1 MKIKPLKKHHK
12 QHHDQSD
19 CGVICLACILSYY
32 NSYQPLEELRE
43 LSGTNKTG
51 ATMLGLIQSAR
62 KIGFDAEGYQADIEN
77 LKESKDITI
86 LHIIKD
92 DILQHYVVCF
102 GYSCQKKAFIISD
115 PAKKSIEYIGKA
127 DLENIW
133 KSKALILLKPTNK
146 LNTSIKKP
154 NKYKWAISFLKEDAN
169 IISMAFV
176 LGLIIAILGLSS
188 AVFSQ
193 KFIDTLL
200 PSNNITTVILGS
212 TLLLFLMLLSSFFG
226 YIKQLFLIRQ
236 GKDFSIRII
245 DYFYKK
251 LLNLPKL
258 FFDTRKIGDL
268 TARMNDTNRI
278 QNTITSFISN
288 IIIHL
293 LTVLVSSIAIFSYNW
308 KLGVLSILWLP
319 ILTLV
324 VWYYHPKIIVGQ
336 REVMQ
341 SYAQNESNYIDTIK
355 GIDAIKS
362 SNTQSFFTLL
372 TLGIFTSYKNKVYGL
387 GKIGIQY
394 QFILQTFGAFF
405 IIGLILF
412 GSYLVF
418 NNEFTSG
425 GVIALIQLSSMLMG
439 SAIGLA
445 TLNIELQ
452 EANIALNRMFEYT
465 SVKEESNNHS
475 QNNYEINQIDSVELN
490 NISFNYVGRNKI
502 INSISLKVNK
512 GECIAITGEIGTG
525 KSTLLYLIQKYYS
538 PTKGHIIINNNLNLS
553 IINTREW
560 RNKIGVVPQDTYIFN
575 GTVIQNIAFDVN
587 EDNAETIINFC
598 KEYGFSKLIE
608 QLPQAYYTIIGEEGI
623 NLSGGQKQVI
633 SLIRA
638 LYKKPRVLLLDEFT
652 SAMDRKTEQFVLDLL
667 NKLKSE
673 LIIIFIS
680 HRIHSLPKIAD
691 KIYVLENGI
700 ISDFGNHEKLMK
712 SKNFYSEFWTELK
725 LESRTE

>member
-1 MKIKPLKKHHK
+1 MAIKNLKTHHK

-19 CGVICLACILSYY
+19 CGVVCLTSILSYY

-51 ATMLGLIQSAR
+51 ATMLGLIQCAR
-62 KIGFDAEGYQADIEN
+62 KTGFDADGYEADIQS
-77 LKESKDITI
+77 LKESKDIAI

-92 DILQHYVVCF
+92 DILQHYVVCY
-102 GYSCQKKAFIISD
+102 GYSAQKQAFIISD
-115 PAKKSIEYIGKA
+115 PAKKSIEYISEA
-127 DLENIW
+127 DLENLW
-133 KSKALILLKPTNK
+133 KSKALILIKPTNK
-146 LNTSIKKP
+146 LDTSIKQPSKF
-154 NKYKWAISFLKEDAN
+154 KWILYYLKEDAN

-176 LGLIIAILGLSS
+176 LGVIVAILGLSS

-200 PSNNITTVILGS
+200 PSNNITTVVLGG
-212 TLLLFLMLLSSFFG
+212 TLLLFLMLLSGFFG

-236 GKDFSIRII
+236 GKDFGIRII
-245 DYFYKK
+245 NYFYTK

-319 ILTLV
+319 ILTIV

-362 SNTQSFFTLL
+362 SNTQSFFKFL
-372 TLGIFTSYKNKVYGL
+372 TLGIFTSYKNKIYGL

-394 QFILQTFGAFF
+394 QFVLQTFGAFF
-405 IIGLILF
+405 IVGLILF

-418 NNEFTSG
+418 NKEFTSG

-465 SVKEESNNHS
+465 SVKEESNNNS
-475 QNNYEINQIDSVELN
+475 QNAEINQIESIELS
-490 NISFNYVGRNKI
+490 NIAFNYVGRNTI
-502 INSISLKVNK
+502 INSIYLKVNK

-525 KSTLLYLIQKYYS
+525 KSTLLYLLQKYYS
-538 PTKGHIIINNNLNLS
+538 PTEGHIIINNNIDLS
-553 IINTREW
+553 IINTIEW
-560 RNKIGVVPQDTYIFN
+560 RNKIGVVPQ
-575 GTVIQNIAFDVN
+575 IQ
-587 EDNAETIINFC
+587 C
-598 KEYGFSKLIE
+598 
-608 QLPQAYYTIIGEEGI
+608 
-623 NLSGGQKQVI
+623 
-633 SLIRA
+633 LIRV
-638 LYKKPRVLLLDEFT
+638 RIG
-652 SAMDRKTEQFVLDLL
+652 FVT
-667 NKLKSE
+667 
-673 LIIIFIS
+673 
-680 HRIHSLPKIAD
+680 RIKFL
-691 KIYVLENGI
+691 
-700 ISDFGNHEKLMK
+700 
-712 SKNFYSEFWTELK
+712 
-725 LESRTE
+725 SR